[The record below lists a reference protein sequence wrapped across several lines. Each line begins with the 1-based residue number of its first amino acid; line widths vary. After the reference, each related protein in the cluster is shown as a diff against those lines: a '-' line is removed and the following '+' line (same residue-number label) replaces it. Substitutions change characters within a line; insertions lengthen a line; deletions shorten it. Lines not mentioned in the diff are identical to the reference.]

1 MLTTIYAEGGKH
13 HNSWPAQETHGEQT
27 ICNIHGMVQCTYKI
41 RRTMSIRVDQDPTF
55 ERECMM
61 GTGIPVQRP

>member
-27 ICNIHGMVQCTYKI
+27 ICNVHSMVHLQEQAYH
-41 RRTMSIRVDQDPTF
+41 
-55 ERECMM
+55 ERK
-61 GTGIPVQRP
+61 G